1 MKYYITDY
9 NQVDSLLSD
18 KYINEWNEVESVLT
32 KMPLYVKDS
41 DQKGKQ
47 GSKIFNPVGTN
58 KAIEEGL
65 KSYTWSFK
73 MPIPNEYDFLG
84 TDIDFVKKGILI
96 EAQFSNYPFLLNNI
110 QRSELFY
117 KSKMIFDQVKTDLLI
132 VITKCHLLPASNSTL
147 YYEQAVKQLNALS
160 AAKVFT
166 IPVRLIGLTE
176 ETDTP
181 IKVINITYDNARYSR
196 TENEVREYKAIIR
209 KQRNDSRGVIS
220 IE

>member
-1 MKYYITDY
+1 MKCLIQDY
-9 NQVDSLLSD
+9 NQVNSVITK
-18 KYINEWNEVESVLT
+18 KYTNEWNEIQRVLT
-32 KMPLYVKDS
+32 QMPLFVKDS

-47 GSKIFNPVGTN
+47 GAKIFNPVGTN

-65 KSYTWSFK
+65 RLCNWFFK
-73 MPIPNEYDFLG
+73 MPIPAEYAFLG
-84 TDIDFVKKGILI
+84 TDIDFVKKGVLV

-117 KSKMIFDQVKTDLLI
+117 KSKMIFDKVETDLLI

-160 AAKVFT
+160 AANVFT

-176 ETDTP
+176 DIDRP
-181 IKVINITYDNARYSR
+181 IQVKNITYDNARYSR
-196 TENEVREYKAIIR
+196 TESEVREQRAIIR
-209 KQRNDSRGVIS
+209 RTRDDGRGIIS